1 LELPAKSKLTCQ
13 TSTSKMESSTFVLM
27 PAPPGRQGARRALG
41 KSRSKTRKSGA
52 TMQHKRGSA
61 FITPSRG
68 EADPENRVD
77 TKRRRLDKHNF
88 IGSVVGADR
97 GLDTVTEGNM
107 LEGVDEDLAQASTNS
122 GGARFYRNTDL
133 WLVGEL
139 SNKLTYSGAL
149 YCNSS
154 FATEQM
160 KTRLAQLEQQDS
172 DRVYFVSGAGEQI
185 KETEIGNGLLATL
198 ASVFQR
204 IAMRLPF
211 FG

>member
-1 LELPAKSKLTCQ
+1 
-13 TSTSKMESSTFVLM
+13 M
-27 PAPPGRQGARRALG
+27 PAPPGRRGLRQTPG
-41 KSRSKTRKSGA
+41 KSRSKTRKSGT
-52 TMQHKRGSA
+52 TMQRKRGSA
-61 FITPSRG
+61 LITPSCG
-68 EADPENRVD
+68 ETDAENWVD

-88 IGSVVGADR
+88 VGSVVEADC

-107 LEGVDEDLAQASTNS
+107 LEGVDEDLAQANTSS
-122 GGARFYRNTDL
+122 SGARFYRNTDL

-139 SNKLTYSGAL
+139 SNKLAYSGAL

-154 FATEQM
+154 FATGQM
-160 KTRLAQLEQQDS
+160 KTRLAQLEQKNSDS
-172 DRVYFVSGAGEQI
+172 VYFTGGAGEQV
-185 KETEIGNGLLATL
+185 KEIETGHGLLSTL